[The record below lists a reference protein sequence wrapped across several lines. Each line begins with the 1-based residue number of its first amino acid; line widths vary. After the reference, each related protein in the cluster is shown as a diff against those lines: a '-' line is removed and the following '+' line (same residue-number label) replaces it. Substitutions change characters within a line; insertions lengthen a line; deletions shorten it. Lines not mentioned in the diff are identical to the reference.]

1 MNMDRRQ
8 SLVGIFALAAAAA
21 KGKPGAVPDSL
32 FTLGEAKT
40 EKHPFGEVTVF
51 CDGATSQLKSL
62 VVGTLLL
69 YPGQEP
75 HPPHQHPEEEIMIV
89 TEGHGSILVGGKNS
103 KVGPGTVMYAES
115 NHLHGVKNTSA
126 KPFRFYYLKWVA

>member
-1 MNMDRRQ
+1 MDRRQ
-8 SLVGIFALAAAAA
+8 SIFSLLALAASSAEAKSGDLPESLLTLEAA
-21 KGKPGAVPDSL
+21 KTV
-32 FTLGEAKT
+32 
-40 EKHPFGEVTVF
+40 KHPFGEVTVF
-51 CDGATSQLKSL
+51 CDGKTAQLQSL

-103 KVGPGTVMYAES
+103 EVGPGAVMYSEA
-115 NHLHGVKNTSA
+115 NHLHGVKNTSS
-126 KPFRFYYLKWVA
+126 KPFRFYYMKWIA